1 MFDFYKSMAVIVCGF
16 ALGAILILSISDH
29 VASTYKE
36 THPYTLNLKEIADI
50 KETDYGAELVTESGD
65 SYVWVRKGID
75 DE

>member
-1 MFDFYKSMAVIVCGF
+1 MFNFYKSIAIIVCGF
-16 ALGAILILSISDH
+16 VLGAILVLSVSESI
-29 VASTYKE
+29 ANTYKE
-36 THPYTLNLKEIADI
+36 THPYTLNLKEIVDI